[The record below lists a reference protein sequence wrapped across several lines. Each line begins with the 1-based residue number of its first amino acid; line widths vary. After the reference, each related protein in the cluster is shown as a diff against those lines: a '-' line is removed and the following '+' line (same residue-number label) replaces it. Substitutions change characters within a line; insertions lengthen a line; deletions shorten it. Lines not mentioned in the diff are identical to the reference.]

1 MYVFIFN
8 FFFVLIRETAMLY
21 EEGVSARTNKQRIAS
36 VVGHE
41 LAHQWF
47 GNLVTPS
54 WWSDIWLN
62 EGFASYMEYL
72 AVDDVEPEWKTMDQ
86 FVVNELQNVFQ
97 LDAMSSSHKISIEVG
112 DPDEIN
118 EIFDRIS
125 YGKGATIIR
134 MMSHFL
140 TSKVFRSGLTKY
152 LNEM

>member
-1 MYVFIFN
+1 
-8 FFFVLIRETAMLY
+8 MLF
-21 EEGVSARTNKQRIAS
+21 EEGISASTYKQRVAS

-72 AVDDVEPEWKTMDQ
+72 TVDAIEPEWKTMDQ

-97 LDAMSSSHKISIEVG
+97 LDALSTSHKISVEVG
-112 DPDEIN
+112 NPEEIT

-125 YGKGATIIR
+125 YGKGSTIIR

-140 TSKVFRSGLTKY
+140 TSKIFRRGLHRY
-152 LNEM
+152 LKEM

>member
-1 MYVFIFN
+1 
-8 FFFVLIRETAMLY
+8 MLF
-21 EEGVSARTNKQRIAS
+21 EEGVSATTNKQRIAS

-62 EGFASYMEYL
+62 EGFASYMEYIT
-72 AVDDVEPEWKTMDQ
+72 VDAIHPDWKVQDQ
-86 FVVNELQNVFQ
+86 FVVSELQNVFH
-97 LDAMSSSHKISIEVG
+97 LDALSSSHKISVEVFN
-112 DPDEIN
+112 PDEIS

-125 YGKGATIIR
+125 YGKGSTIIR

-140 TSKVFRSGLTKY
+140 TSKVFRRGLSKY
-152 LNEM
+152 LKEM

>member
-1 MYVFIFN
+1 
-8 FFFVLIRETAMLY
+8 MLF
-21 EEGVSARTNKQRIAS
+21 EEGISASTYKQRVAS

-72 AVDDVEPEWKTMDQ
+72 TVDAIEPEWRTMDQ

-97 LDAMSSSHKISIEVG
+97 LDALSTSHKISVPVG
-112 DPDEIN
+112 NPDEIT

-125 YGKGATIIR
+125 YGKGSTIIR

-140 TSKVFRSGLTKY
+140 TSTVFRRGLNCY
-152 LNEM
+152 LKEM